1 VTHSDT
7 CRKIVYY
14 INQRHEEILKIY
26 KKDKVPRGP
35 GGPVPRQT
43 AHQPRARRIVASSS
57 QAFGACAPVRHV
69 ISRTL
74 PGRQES
80 QGAGQSSIETTSKR
94 HRSVKQPKPLA
105 AHLMLKLYTLYTSL
119 HFSAYLQVL
128 AGLYSVD
135 WTWWCDDVWCFIC
148 KFAAIAVNSC
158 ASACIAIMAMLE
170 ESTS

>member
-1 VTHSDT
+1 MKRYWKST
-7 CRKIVYY
+7 RKTKCQGAQGAQCLVRRLISLELV
-14 INQRHEEILKIY
+14 
-26 KKDKVPRGP
+26 
-35 GGPVPRQT
+35 
-43 AHQPRARRIVASSS
+43 ASSRARRRPLALARLS
-57 QAFGACAPVRHV
+57 ATW
-69 ISRTL
+69 SRGL
-74 PGRQES
+74 CQEGRSRRAQDK
-80 QGAGQSSIETTSKR
+80 AASKR
-94 HRSVKQPKPLA
+94 HRSAKRPKPLA

-148 KFAAIAVNSC
+148 KFTAIAVNSC